1 MKKILQLVGLGCLLP
16 MFLASASLAETVVE
30 KVARTGFL
38 TVGTRFDAIPYS
50 YVNDKGEL
58 VGYSMD
64 VLERIRKRLETRL
77 GRPVTLQMIEA
88 NQPGEKINLIRSG
101 EIDIA
106 CSTAF
111 TWERAKVVDFSI
123 SYSISGIRILAK
135 KGSNLSTP
143 QSLIGKR
150 IALVPTS
157 AAVDVIKLVQPQ
169 ATIVTTYSTVEEA
182 IEALKTG
189 KIDAIAGDSISLAG
203 TILRDNPKIYEIV
216 PEEALANFGIAC
228 MVPENNSTFLDDVNY
243 AIVKMMQDYITN
255 DTATVSQIDRWF
267 GSQGMVPIPPELLKG
282 FFAFKVIEHAQI
294 NPQEAK

>member
-1 MKKILQLVGLGCLLP
+1 MKKILQLVGLGCILP

-50 YVNDKGEL
+50 YVNEKGEL
-58 VGYSMD
+58 IGYSMD

-77 GRPVTLQMIEA
+77 GRPVTLQMVEA

-101 EIDIA
+101 DIDIA

>member
-1 MKKILQLVGLGCLLP
+1 MKKILQLVGLGCILP

-50 YVNDKGEL
+50 YINDKGEL

-77 GRPVTLQMIEA
+77 GRPVTLQMVEA

-101 EIDIA
+101 DIDIA

-111 TWERAKVVDFSI
+111 TWERAKVVDFST

-157 AAVDVIKLVQPQ
+157 AAVDVIKLVQPR

-182 IEALKTG
+182 LEALKTG
-189 KIDAIAGDSISLAG
+189 KIDAIAGDGISLAG
-203 TILRDNPKIYEIV
+203 TILRDNPQAYEIV

>member
-1 MKKILQLVGLGCLLP
+1 MKKILQLVGLGCILP

-50 YVNDKGEL
+50 YINDKGEL

-77 GRPVTLQMIEA
+77 GRPVTLQMVEA
-88 NQPGEKINLIRSG
+88 NQTGEKINLIRSG
-101 EIDIA
+101 DIDIA

-182 IEALKTG
+182 IKALKTG

-203 TILRDNPKIYEIV
+203 TILRDNPQAYEIV

>member
-1 MKKILQLVGLGCLLP
+1 

-101 EIDIA
+101 DIDIA

-169 ATIVTTYSTVEEA
+169 ATIVTTYSTIEEA

-203 TILRDNPKIYEIV
+203 TILRDNPQAYEIV

-228 MVPENNSTFLDDVNY
+228 MVPEDNSTFLDDVNY

>member
-1 MKKILQLVGLGCLLP
+1 
-16 MFLASASLAETVVE
+16 
-30 KVARTGFL
+30 L

-50 YVNDKGEL
+50 YIDDKGEL

-101 EIDIA
+101 DIDIA

-135 KGSNLSTP
+135 KGSNFSTP

-169 ATIVTTYSTVEEA
+169 ATIVTTYSTIEEA

-267 GSQGMVPIPPELLKG
+267 GSQGLVPIPPELLKG

-294 NPQEAK
+294 NPQEDK

>member
-1 MKKILQLVGLGCLLP
+1 MKKILQLVGLGCILP

-50 YVNDKGEL
+50 YIDDKGEL

-101 EIDIA
+101 DIDIA

-169 ATIVTTYSTVEEA
+169 ATIVTTYSTIEEA

-255 DTATVSQIDRWF
+255 DRATVSQIDRWF

>member
-1 MKKILQLVGLGCLLP
+1 MKKILQLVGLGCILP

-50 YVNDKGEL
+50 YIDDKGEL

-182 IEALKTG
+182 LEALKTG

-267 GSQGMVPIPPELLKG
+267 GSQGLVPIPPELLKG

>member
-1 MKKILQLVGLGCLLP
+1 MKKILQLVGLGCILP

-50 YVNDKGEL
+50 YIDDKGEL

-255 DTATVSQIDRWF
+255 DRATVSQIDRWF

>member
-50 YVNDKGEL
+50 YINDKGEL

-255 DTATVSQIDRWF
+255 DTATVSQIERWF

>member
-1 MKKILQLVGLGCLLP
+1 

-101 EIDIA
+101 DIDIA

-203 TILRDNPKIYEIV
+203 TILRDNPQAYEIV

-228 MVPENNSTFLDDVNY
+228 MVPEDNSTFLDDVNY

>member
-1 MKKILQLVGLGCLLP
+1 MKKILQLVGLGCILP
-16 MFLASASLAETVVE
+16 MFLASPSLAETVVE

-182 IEALKTG
+182 LEALKTG

>member
-1 MKKILQLVGLGCLLP
+1 

-50 YVNDKGEL
+50 YIDDKGEL

-101 EIDIA
+101 DIDIA

-169 ATIVTTYSTVEEA
+169 ATIVTTYSTIEEA

>member
-1 MKKILQLVGLGCLLP
+1 MKKILQLAGISCLLP
-16 MFLASASLAETVVE
+16 LLLAGPSLAETVVE

-50 YVNDKGEL
+50 YINDKGEL

-77 GRPVTLQMIEA
+77 GRPVTLQMVEA

-123 SYSISGIRILAK
+123 SYSISGIRILAR

-157 AAVDVIKLVQPQ
+157 TAVDVIKLVQPQ

-189 KIDAIAGDSISLAG
+189 KIDAIAGDGISLAG
-203 TILRDNPKIYEIV
+203 TILRDNPQAYEIV

-282 FFAFKVIEHAQI
+282 FFAFKIIEHAQI

>member
-1 MKKILQLVGLGCLLP
+1 MKKILQLVGLGCILP

-50 YVNDKGEL
+50 YVNEKGEL

-77 GRPVTLQMIEA
+77 GRPVTLQMVEA

-150 IALVPTS
+150 IALIPSS

>member
-1 MKKILQLVGLGCLLP
+1 MKKILQLVGLGCILP

-50 YVNDKGEL
+50 YVNEKGEL

-101 EIDIA
+101 DIDIA

-203 TILRDNPKIYEIV
+203 TILRDNPQAYEIV

>member
-1 MKKILQLVGLGCLLP
+1 

-50 YVNDKGEL
+50 YIDDKGEL

-157 AAVDVIKLVQPQ
+157 VAVDVIKLVQPQ
-169 ATIVTTYSTVEEA
+169 ATIVATYSTVEEA

>member
-1 MKKILQLVGLGCLLP
+1 MKKILQLAGISCLLP
-16 MFLASASLAETVVE
+16 LLLTSPSLAETVVE

-50 YVNDKGEL
+50 YVNEKGEL

-64 VLERIRKRLETRL
+64 VLERIRKRLQTRL

-111 TWERAKVVDFSI
+111 TWERAKVVDFST

-157 AAVDVIKLVQPQ
+157 AAVDVIKLVQPR

-182 IEALKTG
+182 LEALKTG
-189 KIDAIAGDSISLAG
+189 KIDAIAGDGISLAG
-203 TILRDNPKIYEIV
+203 TILRDNPQAYEIV

>member
-50 YVNDKGEL
+50 YINDKGEL

-77 GRPVTLQMIEA
+77 GRPVTLQMVEA

-169 ATIVTTYSTVEEA
+169 ATIVTTYSTIEEA

-203 TILRDNPKIYEIV
+203 TMLRDNPKIYEIV

-267 GSQGMVPIPPELLKG
+267 GSQGMVPIPPELLKA

>member
-1 MKKILQLVGLGCLLP
+1 MKKILQLVGLGCILP

-157 AAVDVIKLVQPQ
+157 TAVDVIKLVQPQ

>member
-1 MKKILQLVGLGCLLP
+1 MKKILQLVGLGCILP

-50 YVNDKGEL
+50 YIDDKGEL

-64 VLERIRKRLETRL
+64 VLERIRKRLQTRL

-101 EIDIA
+101 DIDIA

-182 IEALKTG
+182 LEALKTG

>member
-50 YVNDKGEL
+50 YINDKGEL

-101 EIDIA
+101 DIDIA

-182 IEALKTG
+182 LEALKTG

-267 GSQGMVPIPPELLKG
+267 GSQGLVPIPPELLKG

>member
-1 MKKILQLVGLGCLLP
+1 MKKILQLVGLGCILP

-50 YVNDKGEL
+50 YINDKGEL

-64 VLERIRKRLETRL
+64 VLERIRKRLQTRL
-77 GRPVTLQMIEA
+77 GRTVTLQMIEA

-101 EIDIA
+101 DIDIA

-182 IEALKTG
+182 LEALKTG

>member
-1 MKKILQLVGLGCLLP
+1 MKKILQLAGISCLLP
-16 MFLASASLAETVVE
+16 LLLAGPSLAETVVE

-50 YVNDKGEL
+50 YVNEKGEL

-77 GRPVTLQMIEA
+77 GRPVTLQMVEA

-111 TWERAKVVDFSI
+111 TWERAKVVDFST
-123 SYSISGIRILAK
+123 SYSISGIRILAR

-157 AAVDVIKLVQPQ
+157 TAVDVIKLVQPR

-282 FFAFKVIEHAQI
+282 FFAFKIIEHAQI

>member
-1 MKKILQLVGLGCLLP
+1 MKKILQLAGISCLLP
-16 MFLASASLAETVVE
+16 LLLAGASLAETVVE

-50 YVNDKGEL
+50 YIDDKGEL

-182 IEALKTG
+182 LEALKTG

>member
-1 MKKILQLVGLGCLLP
+1 MKKILQLVGLGCILP

-50 YVNDKGEL
+50 YVNEKGEL

-77 GRPVTLQMIEA
+77 GRPVTLQMVEA

-101 EIDIA
+101 DIDIA

-169 ATIVTTYSTVEEA
+169 ATIVATYSTVEEA

-267 GSQGMVPIPPELLKG
+267 GSQGLVPIPPELLKG

>member
-1 MKKILQLVGLGCLLP
+1 MKKILQLVGLGCMLP

-50 YVNDKGEL
+50 YVNEKGEL

-77 GRPVTLQMIEA
+77 GRPVTLQMVEA

-101 EIDIA
+101 DIDIA

-150 IALVPTS
+150 IALIPTS

>member
-1 MKKILQLVGLGCLLP
+1 MKKILQLVGLGCILP

-50 YVNDKGEL
+50 YIDDKGEL

-101 EIDIA
+101 DIDIA

-169 ATIVTTYSTVEEA
+169 ATIVTTYSTIEEA

>member
-1 MKKILQLVGLGCLLP
+1 M
-16 MFLASASLAETVVE
+16 
-30 KVARTGFL
+30 

-50 YVNDKGEL
+50 YVNEKGEL

-182 IEALKTG
+182 LEALKTG

>member
-50 YVNDKGEL
+50 YIDDKGEL

-101 EIDIA
+101 DIDIA

-169 ATIVTTYSTVEEA
+169 AKIVTTYSTVEEA
-182 IEALKTG
+182 LEALKTG
-189 KIDAIAGDSISLAG
+189 KIDAIAGDGISLAG

>member
-1 MKKILQLVGLGCLLP
+1 MKKILQLVGLGCILP

-50 YVNDKGEL
+50 YINDKGEL

>member
-1 MKKILQLVGLGCLLP
+1 

-101 EIDIA
+101 DIDIA

-169 ATIVTTYSTVEEA
+169 ATIVTTYSTIEEA

-228 MVPENNSTFLDDVNY
+228 MVPEDNSTFLDDVNY

>member
-1 MKKILQLVGLGCLLP
+1 MKKILQLAGISCLLP
-16 MFLASASLAETVVE
+16 LLLTSPSLAETVVE

-101 EIDIA
+101 DIDIA

-182 IEALKTG
+182 LEALKTG

>member
-1 MKKILQLVGLGCLLP
+1 MKKILQLVGLGCILP

-77 GRPVTLQMIEA
+77 GRPVTLQMVEA

-101 EIDIA
+101 DIDIA

-123 SYSISGIRILAK
+123 SYSISGIRVLAK

-150 IALVPTS
+150 IALIPSS

>member
-50 YVNDKGEL
+50 YINDKGEL

-77 GRPVTLQMIEA
+77 GRPVTLQMVEA

-182 IEALKTG
+182 LEALKTG

>member
-1 MKKILQLVGLGCLLP
+1 MKKILQLVGLGCILP

-50 YVNDKGEL
+50 YINDKGEL

-101 EIDIA
+101 DIDIA

-169 ATIVTTYSTVEEA
+169 ATIVTTYSTIEEA

>member
-1 MKKILQLVGLGCLLP
+1 MKKILQLVGLGCILP

-77 GRPVTLQMIEA
+77 GRPVTLQMVEA

-150 IALVPTS
+150 IALIPSS
-157 AAVDVIKLVQPQ
+157 AAVDVIKLVQPR

-182 IEALKTG
+182 LEALKTG

-203 TILRDNPKIYEIV
+203 TILRDNPQAYEIV

>member
-1 MKKILQLVGLGCLLP
+1 MKKILQLAGISCLLP
-16 MFLASASLAETVVE
+16 LLLAGPSLAEIVVE

-50 YVNDKGEL
+50 YVNEKGEL

-77 GRPVTLQMIEA
+77 GRPVTLQMVEA

-111 TWERAKVVDFSI
+111 TWERAKVVDFST

-157 AAVDVIKLVQPQ
+157 TAVDVIKLVQPR

-189 KIDAIAGDSISLAG
+189 KIDAIAGDGISLAG
-203 TILRDNPKIYEIV
+203 TILRDNPQAYEIV

-282 FFAFKVIEHAQI
+282 FFAFKIIEHAQI

>member
-50 YVNDKGEL
+50 YINDKGEL

-77 GRPVTLQMIEA
+77 GRPVTLQMVEA

-101 EIDIA
+101 DIDIA

-111 TWERAKVVDFSI
+111 TWERAKVVDFST

-157 AAVDVIKLVQPQ
+157 TAVDVIKLVQPQ

-189 KIDAIAGDSISLAG
+189 KIDAIAGDGISLAG
-203 TILRDNPKIYEIV
+203 TILRDNPQAYEIV

>member
-1 MKKILQLVGLGCLLP
+1 MKKILQLVGLGCILP

-157 AAVDVIKLVQPQ
+157 AAVDVIKLVQLQ

-182 IEALKTG
+182 LEALKTG

>member
-1 MKKILQLVGLGCLLP
+1 MKKILQLAGISCLLP
-16 MFLASASLAETVVE
+16 LLLAGPSLAETVVE

-50 YVNDKGEL
+50 YVNEKGEL

-77 GRPVTLQMIEA
+77 GRPVTLQMVEA

-157 AAVDVIKLVQPQ
+157 TAVDVIKLVQPR

-189 KIDAIAGDSISLAG
+189 KIDAIAGDGISLAG
-203 TILRDNPKIYEIV
+203 TILRDNPQAYEIV

-282 FFAFKVIEHAQI
+282 FFAFKIIEHAQI